1 MAFVLQVQ
9 CSTCLTTM
17 DKTFFIVV
25 KTSQDKGHKRV
36 VSKSKQR
43 AKRGLSFSQDK
54 DQKRVKFKSKP
65 REGLVRVKKSESEP

>member
-17 DKTFFIVV
+17 DKAFFIVV
-25 KTSQDKGHKRV
+25 KTSQDKDHKRV

-43 AKRGLSFSQDK
+43 AKRGLSFSQDQ

-65 REGLVRVKKSESEP
+65 REGLVWVKKSESKS